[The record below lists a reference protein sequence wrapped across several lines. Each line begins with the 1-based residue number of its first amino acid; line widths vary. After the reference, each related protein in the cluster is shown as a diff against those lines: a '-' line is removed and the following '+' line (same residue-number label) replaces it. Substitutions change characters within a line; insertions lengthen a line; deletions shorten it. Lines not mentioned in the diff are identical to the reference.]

1 MTQLSSAQNLVYQL
15 DGKLYVNLTNACTNQ
30 CLFCIRNIKDDVK
43 GKSLWLENENITA
56 DDVIAQFKNIY
67 NGEKDLIF
75 CGYGEPTLKLE
86 ILKQVA
92 KYVKDNYPEIKIRLN
107 TNGHAN
113 VVYKR
118 NILPELKG
126 LVDDISV
133 SLNAQNEALYKELS
147 QPNLKCETPLEEVED
162 FIKKSVEMG
171 FDTTAS
177 VVSGYKD
184 YNVDIVECEKIAH
197 SLGAKFRNREWLDN
211 GY

>member
-1 MTQLSSAQNLVYQL
+1 MKEQNLVYFL

-30 CLFCIRNIKDDVK
+30 CLFCIRNLKDDVK
-43 GKSLWLENENITA
+43 GKSLWLSDEKFSA
-56 DDVIAQFKNIY
+56 DDVIAQFNEIY

-75 CGYGEPTLKLE
+75 CGYGEPTLKLD
-86 ILKQVA
+86 ILKTVA
-92 KYVKDNYPEIKIRLN
+92 NYVKKNHPEIKIRLN

-133 SLNAQNEALYKELS
+133 SLNAQNEDLYKEIS
-147 QPNLKCETPLEEVED
+147 QPNIKTETPLKEVED
-162 FIKKSVEMG
+162 FIKKSVDAG

-177 VVSGYKD
+177 VVTGYKNYD
-184 YNVDIVECEKIAH
+184 VDVEKCETIAH
-197 SLGAKFRNREWLDN
+197 NLGAKFRNREWLDN